1 MSNTGTDTRMRI
13 GGLSVQVHRKAIK
26 NLHLAV
32 LPPDGKVRVSVPAHI
47 TTEAVRLA
55 VIDKLGWIKRQQ
67 KAFQQQARQAERRFV
82 SGETHY
88 FLGRAYRLKVQESSR
103 TRVSIGAGNRLVLSI
118 RSAADE
124 SARERAMEGWYREQL
139 KIRIPELLDKWQ
151 PKVAKQAASCGI
163 KKMKTKWG
171 SCNSDTG
178 SIWINLE
185 LAKKPVPCLDYI
197 LVHELVHLHERT
209 HNDRFRGWMDRLMP
223 DWPDRRR
230 LLNQSPLSH
239 ENWQY

>member
-1 MSNTGTDTRMRI
+1 MSNASTDTRIRI
-13 GGLSVQVHRKAIK
+13 GGLAVQIHRKAIK

-67 KAFQQQARQAERRFV
+67 KAFQEQARQAERRYV

-88 FLGRAYRLKVQESSR
+88 FFGRAYRLKVQDSGK
-103 TRVSIGAGNRLVLSI
+103 THISIGAGNRLVLSI
-118 RSAADE
+118 RSNADAP
-124 SARERAMEGWYREQL
+124 ARERAMERWYREQL
-139 KIRIPELLDKWQ
+139 KARVPALLEKWQ
-151 PKVAKQAASCGI
+151 PKVGKQATCCGI

-171 SCNSDTG
+171 SCNTDTG
-178 SIWINLE
+178 SIWLNLE

-209 HNDRFRGWMDRLMP
+209 HNEQFRGWMDRLMP
-223 DWPDRRR
+223 DWSERRR

-239 ENWQY
+239 EYWQY